1 MLYKCDMCD
10 KGFNQSW
17 DLHKHSHTGVKPF
30 KCNLCDMGFTKSGNF
45 TNHKQSPTEV
55 KLLRYDLLKPTEAKL
70 LRYDSLN
77 LEVTRLFYNDNN
89 KEKLFLQ

>member
-1 MLYKCDMCD
+1 MCD
-10 KGFNQSW
+10 K
-17 DLHKHSHTGVKPF
+17 V
-30 KCNLCDMGFTKSGNF
+30 FTKSGNF

-77 LEVTRLFYNDNN
+77 LEVTRLFYNGNN